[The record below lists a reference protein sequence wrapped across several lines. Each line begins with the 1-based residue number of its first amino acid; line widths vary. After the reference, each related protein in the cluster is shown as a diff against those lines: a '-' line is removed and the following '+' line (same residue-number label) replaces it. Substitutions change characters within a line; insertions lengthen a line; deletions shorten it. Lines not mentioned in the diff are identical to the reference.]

1 MFIFRK
7 EYKNVN
13 ATMFRRGFTF
23 IIDTMFS
30 NIIRVL
36 LLNILI
42 FTRGRDI
49 IMEFLNKFKT
59 NFPDFT
65 LGQLQDFHIRFIAND
80 KAFNEIFYILCIIL
94 FSGIIYN
101 LICYFIFKTATIG
114 QKITGL
120 RIIQNNDARSEM
132 SVIQKIARSILNPLP
147 YILGTILFFFFFI
160 NTFGFTNFMPRDTL
174 IQKIVY
180 SVSYISNIYVLTY
193 YFVFIIFVWMN
204 VYVISNR
211 FFPHD
216 IITKTRTVDKYDL
229 VEDIEAITKEK
240 DLVDRIDEFVPFFK
254 TLFNFGKK
262 IIMKC
267 INIIKTIINKNII
280 K

>member
-36 LLNILI
+36 LLNILV
-42 FTRGRDI
+42 FARSKDI
-49 IMEFLNKFKT
+49 IMSFIDKFKT

-65 LGQLQDFHIRFIAND
+65 LNQLQDFHIRFIAND
-80 KAFNEIFYILCIIL
+80 KAFNEMFYIMCIIL

-101 LICYFIFKTATIG
+101 LLCYFTFKTATIG

-132 SVIQKIARSILNPLP
+132 STTQKIARSILNPLP
-147 YILGTILFFFFFI
+147 YILGTTFFFFFFV
-160 NTFGFTNFMPRDTL
+160 NTFGFMNFMPRDTI

-180 SVSYISNIYVLTY
+180 LISNISNVYVLTY
-193 YFVFIIFVWMN
+193 YFIFIIFIWMN
-204 VYVISNR
+204 VYIISNR

-267 INIIKTIINKNII
+267 INIMKTIINKII
-280 K
+280 KK